1 MLFSVN
7 RLLKRMAP
15 QSPETRLQNDLNF
28 YEREKIRIEQHFEN
42 RYQPIYW
49 AIERARNAD
58 EVRNIGMQ
66 LAREIQERD
75 REIQRIDQKIAEIK
89 RELNRN

>member
-1 MLFSVN
+1 
-7 RLLKRMAP
+7 MAP
-15 QSPETRLQNDLNF
+15 QSPETRLQNELNF

-42 RYQPIYW
+42 RFRPIYR
-49 AIERARNAD
+49 AIGEARNAD

-66 LAREIQERD
+66 LARESQERD

-89 RELNRN
+89 RELNQF